1 MIWILFSHH
10 TFLGFH
16 YINLKN
22 ELNQPLLLPSLLV
35 YTEAQ
40 DYIPNEH
47 QGMCTTSPTGLAL
60 ELMHCTYT
68 KILVGTR

>member
-1 MIWILFSHH
+1 MAFIFSSFPCF
-10 TFLGFH
+10 TLEGYH

-47 QGMCTTSPTGLAL
+47 QGTDATSITTLCTTQPTRA
-60 ELMHCTYT
+60 T
-68 KILVGTR
+68 